1 MQSKKYIP
9 FSEQDRLMASKVDLV
24 SFLQLRGEKLE
35 RVGKEHKLI
44 YTDASGKHDSI
55 TICGNR
61 WYDHKNQVGGGPVK
75 FLREHYGMSYQEAML
90 ELLGGERA
98 TALEIVSPKNE
109 KQNICKKEF
118 KLPDANDDMR
128 RVFAYL
134 TKQRFIAPDVIS
146 FFAHQRKIYEDRDH
160 HNAVFVGTDEN
171 GVPKQAS
178 LRSTI
183 SFGNAFRIT
192 ASGSDTRYSFS
203 HFGESGKLFVFEA
216 PIDMLSF
223 ITLYQKNWQQHSYIA
238 MNGVYENAVL
248 EALKCHSNL
257 NEVVLCTDNDVGGID
272 AADRLRD
279 ILRENGYVNILRMTS
294 RNKDWNEDLKELHG
308 LTPIPAAVHLRKE
321 LFSENVLLLEFTPIN
336 LNRVAHN
343 LNVALN
349 RKRFEDIFVTALSAS
364 AEILAKVNEK
374 PVDDM
379 FENLKKQLMKEYRA
393 YADRG
398 KMFSKM
404 DTLKKSHFEVVKNLR
419 NYPAAKEQMKCIAKS
434 LFDLADNA
442 LKCSTEQKMSEQQE
456 QEEVPQQAVEIK
468 MSM

>member
-44 YTDASGKHDSI
+44 YTDASAKHDSI
-55 TICGNR
+55 TVCGNR

-90 ELLGGERA
+90 ELLDGERA

-109 KQNICKKEF
+109 PQNICKKDF

-134 TKQRFIAPDVIS
+134 TKQRFIASDVIS

-160 HNAVFVGTDEN
+160 HNAVFVGMDEN
-171 GVPKQAS
+171 GAPKQAS

-192 ASGSDTRYSFS
+192 VSGSDTRYSFS

-248 EALKCHSNL
+248 EALKCHLNL
-257 NEVVLCTDNDVGGID
+257 DEVVLCTDNDVGGID
-272 AADRLRD
+272 AADRLR
-279 ILRENGYVNILRMTS
+279 NILCENEYMNIFRITS

-308 LTPIPAAVHLRKE
+308 LTPIPAVAHLRKE

-336 LNRVAHN
+336 LNRVTDS
-343 LNVALN
+343 LNVALSRN
-349 RKRFEDIFVTALSAS
+349 KYTDISNIALSAS
-364 AEILAKVNEK
+364 AQILAKVNEK
-374 PVDDM
+374 SAKDM
-379 FENLKKQLMKEYRA
+379 FENLQRHLMKEYRA

-404 DTLKKSHFEVVKNLR
+404 DTLKKSHFEAVKNLR
-419 NYPAAKEQMKCIAKS
+419 NYPATKEQMKCVAKS
-434 LFDLADNA
+434 LFDLADSA

-456 QEEVPQQAVEIK
+456 QEEAPQQAVEIK